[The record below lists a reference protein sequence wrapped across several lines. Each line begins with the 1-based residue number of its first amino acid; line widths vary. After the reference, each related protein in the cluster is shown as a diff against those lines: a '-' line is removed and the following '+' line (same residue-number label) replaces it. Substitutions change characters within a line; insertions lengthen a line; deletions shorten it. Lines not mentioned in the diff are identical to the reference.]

1 MGFTRSAWLCVVHIV
16 YRVYTLYV
24 HIPYTYGGACVG
36 RSGYVRGSWDASM
49 VVECTNMKK
58 YTNRSIPIGR
68 IFVGFGVHA

>member
-1 MGFTRSAWLCVVHIV
+1 MDDWDAQDQPGYVLYTLCVG
-16 YRVYTLYV
+16 Y
-24 HIPYTYGGACVG
+24 IPYTYGGACVG